1 MMVWAG
7 LVKAAR
13 KGGVW
18 DVAQLGSMMCLLYD
32 DNAGITHQIVSRV
45 LSYLLSH
52 SIFTFS
58 SYSQG

>member
-1 MMVWAG
+1 MVWAG

-32 DNAGITHQIVSRV
+32 DNRWN
-45 LSYLLSH
+45 
-52 SIFTFS
+52 
-58 SYSQG
+58 YSPNSE